1 MIGFK
6 AIFIDNHFLVINDIF
21 IGYSGCDIQVKWLEE
36 NTKELT
42 MKEEASIKAT
52 TDDELEEMPLNYK
65 NITKVMKPGK
75 RIFSQHRT
83 CDALCR
89 HSHLLDKL

>member
-21 IGYSGCDIQVKWLEE
+21 ISYSGCDIQVKWLEE

-42 MKEEASIKAT
+42 IKEEASIKAV
-52 TDDELEEMPLNYK
+52 TDDELEE
-65 NITKVMKPGK
+65 IGSTT
-75 RIFSQHRT
+75 RI
-83 CDALCR
+83 
-89 HSHLLDKL
+89 LLGS